1 MKNFLIITLM
11 FFLWQ
16 GKAFGYAVFAKTI
29 GGSGNDFGSI
39 YPTPDGG
46 WIMSISTNSFSG
58 NYDIYL
64 IKMDGNFNI
73 QWRKRFYTSQDV
85 SVNLQ
90 PTSDGGYILGG
101 TIGAGSSTDVLLVK
115 IDANGNIQWAKR
127 YGWSNF
133 DLTWRARQTSDGGY
147 IIAGLTNSFGNYR
160 DPFLLKVDANGNV
173 QWVKRYYIT
182 GNDWFNNVIQ
192 TPDGGYIV
200 GGTYKGETW
209 SSEILLVKTDANGN
223 VQWAKL
229 YGNYGSLGRDEG
241 SLGIKTSDGGYILGG
256 FTDSFGAGTYDWLII
271 KVSSTGAVQWAKTYG
286 GLDWD
291 LYPGAIQTSDG
302 GFAIF
307 GSTESFGSG
316 SSDFMIIKTD
326 AYGNPQWAKTYG
338 GTAGDGSYGI
348 NQTSDGGF
356 VFAGG
361 TGSFGVGGGDVFF
374 VRTDANGNIGSCP
387 IVQNVSPS
395 VTSPSINVTNI
406 SVSTYSPTISVSNVS
421 LSVSSPSLTENTICY
436 FSSISEQN
444 NTCSYYINYKD
455 NKLHIKLL
463 KPNHVEFKVYST
475 DGKLVYN
482 KTLGLLQAGEY
493 DYKLKLRKGVY
504 FLRIRLGD
512 QIQTLKVAL

>member
-11 FFLWQ
+11 FLLWQ
-16 GKAFGYAVFAKTI
+16 DEAFGYAVFAKTI
-29 GGSGNDFGSI
+29 GGSGNEGGFI

-46 WIMSISTNSFSG
+46 WIMNIYTNSFSG

-73 QWRKRFYTSQDV
+73 QWRKRYYTSQDEIV
-85 SVNLQ
+85 DIQ

-101 TIGAGSSTDVLLVK
+101 TIGSGSSKDVLLVK

-127 YGWSNF
+127 YGWSNR

-147 IIAGLTNSFGNYR
+147 IIAGFTNSFGNYR

-182 GNDWFNNVIQ
+182 GNDWFQNVIQ
-192 TPDGGYIV
+192 TPDGGYLV
-200 GGTYKGETW
+200 GGTYRVETW
-209 SSEILLVKTDANGN
+209 SSEFLLVKTDANGN

-229 YGNYGSLGRDEG
+229 YGGWGRDEG
-241 SLGIKTSDGGYILGG
+241 TLGIRTSDGGYILGG

-307 GSTESFGSG
+307 GGTKSFGSG
-316 SSDFMIIKTD
+316 GSDFMIIKTD

-338 GTAGDGSYGI
+338 GAADEASYGI

-356 VFAGG
+356 VFAGE
-361 TGSFGVGGGDVFF
+361 TYSFGAGGMDVFF

-387 IVQNVSPS
+387 IVRSVSPS

-421 LSVSSPSLTENTICY
+421 FSVSSPTLTENTICY
-436 FSSISEQN
+436 YSSISEQN
-444 NTCSYYINYKD
+444 NTNCSYYINYKD
-455 NKLHIKLL
+455 NKLHINLL
-463 KPNHVEFKVYST
+463 KPNHVEFKVYSI
-475 DGKLVYN
+475 DGKIVYN
-482 KTLGLLQAGEY
+482 KPLELLQAGEY
-493 DYKLKLRKGVY
+493 DYKLKLRKGMY
-504 FLRIRLGD
+504 LLRIRVGNETKTFKIVVL
-512 QIQTLKVAL
+512 